1 MFKKTYSAIDKS
13 MQNLNVFP
21 EYISSF
27 PFQCEFSSELGMG
40 SKWKGKTNW
49 QSKTLF
55 LKIQYNR
62 LTQCMAID
70 GRNYR
75 KTILFL
81 DELKMQQPALKD
93 R

>member
-1 MFKKTYSAIDKS
+1 

-21 EYISSF
+21 KYLPGLQF
-27 PFQCEFSSELGMG
+27 HCEFSSDLRMG

-49 QSKTLF
+49 QSNTLF
-55 LKIQYNR
+55 LKFQYNR

-70 GRNYR
+70 ERNYR
-75 KTILFL
+75 KTKLFL

>member
-1 MFKKTYSAIDKS
+1 
-13 MQNLNVFP
+13 MQNLNVF
-21 EYISSF
+21 SNHLLSF
-27 PFQCEFSSELGMG
+27 PFQFEFSSELGMG

-55 LKIQYNR
+55 LKFQYNR

-70 GRNYR
+70 ERNYL
-75 KTILFL
+75 KSKLFL

-93 R
+93 RR